1 MKREIEDRG
10 NLVYFIVICAIA
22 SIGGFLFG
30 FDTAVIS
37 GALSP
42 LSMYFQLGD
51 KPALLGWTV
60 SSVLLG
66 SILGAALSGF
76 SDEFGRKNT
85 LITAGI
91 LFTFSA
97 LGSALAGSLT
107 FFIIARFVGG
117 FGVGMAAMVVPL
129 YISEVSPPKIRGR
142 MVSMYQLAITLGIL
156 VAYFTNDYFRS
167 LSEGL
172 NLENKLTGLM
182 GWIIS
187 DVWRIMLGS
196 ELIPALLFIV
206 LLFFVPRS
214 PRYAMS
220 KGNKEE
226 ALAILTKI
234 NGSDIAKEEIIEI
247 ETVINQEE
255 GTFSQLFKPGLRKAT
270 FIALFLSIISQFSGI
285 DIILHYGP
293 LILERAGLSFGESLY
308 GQIIFGIVL
317 VLFTILAMWKV
328 DHMGRKKL
336 LLIGNTGVC
345 LSLLVVGYLFNLES
359 GSETALIV
367 AISAFIASFS
377 FSLGPIPWI
386 IMAEIFPTKVRGRA
400 MALATLVLFGA
411 NWLVAQL
418 FPWLSYTIGEN
429 GTFWLLAGISLLT
442 FPFVFKILP
451 ETKGRSLEEIEN
463 SWIQN

>member
-1 MKREIEDRG
+1 MTDRAIKDKG
-10 NLVYFIVICAIA
+10 NLVYLIKICVITA
-22 SIGGFLFG
+22 IGGFLFG

-37 GALSP
+37 GALNP
-42 LSMYFQLGD
+42 LTEYFQLGD
-51 KPALLGWTV
+51 KPILLGWTV

-66 SILGAALSGF
+66 SILGAAISGIA
-76 SDEFGRKNT
+76 DKVGRKNT
-85 LITAGI
+85 LISAGI
-91 LFTFSA
+91 FFTLSA
-97 LGSALAGSLT
+97 LGSALAESLT
-107 FFIIARFVGG
+107 IFIIARFIGG
-117 FGVGMAAMVVPL
+117 LGVGMAAMVVPL

-142 MVSMYQLAITLGIL
+142 MVSMYQLFITLGIL
-156 VAYFTNDYFRS
+156 IAYFTNDYFRS
-167 LSEGL
+167 LSEGF
-172 NLENKLTGLM
+172 NLENNITGLM
-182 GWIIS
+182 SWIIS

-196 ELIPALLFIV
+196 ELIPAFIFLALLF
-206 LLFFVPRS
+206 LVPRS

-220 KGNKEE
+220 KGNKDE

-234 NGSDIAKEEIIEI
+234 NGRDIAKEEIIEI
-247 ETVINQEE
+247 ETVINNEG

-293 LILERAGLSFGESLY
+293 LILERAGLSFRESLY
-308 GQIIFGIVL
+308 GQIVFGIVL

-336 LLIGNTGVC
+336 LLLGNTGVF
-345 LSLLVVGYLFNLES
+345 LSLLAVGYLFNLES
-359 GSETALIV
+359 GSNTALIV

-386 IMAEIFPTKVRGRA
+386 IMSEIFPTKVRGRA

-442 FPFVFKILP
+442 FPFIFKVLP
-451 ETKGRSLEEIEN
+451 ETRGKSLEEIE
-463 SWIQN
+463 SLWV

>member
-1 MKREIEDRG
+1 MTDREIKDKG
-10 NLVYFIVICAIA
+10 NVVYLIKICVITA
-22 SIGGFLFG
+22 IGGFLFG

-37 GALSP
+37 GALNP
-42 LSMYFQLGD
+42 LTEYFQLGD
-51 KPALLGWTV
+51 KPILLGWTV

-66 SILGAALSGF
+66 SILGAAISGIA
-76 SDEFGRKNT
+76 DKVGRKNT
-85 LITAGI
+85 LISAGI
-91 LFTFSA
+91 FFTLSA
-97 LGSALAGSLT
+97 LGSALAESLT
-107 FFIIARFVGG
+107 IFIIARFIGG
-117 FGVGMAAMVVPL
+117 LGVGMAAMVVPL

-142 MVSMYQLAITLGIL
+142 MVSMYQLYITLGIL
-156 VAYFTNDYFRS
+156 IAYFTNDYFRS
-167 LSEGL
+167 LSEEF
-172 NLENKLTGLM
+172 NLENNITGLM
-182 GWIIS
+182 SWIIS

-196 ELIPALLFIV
+196 ELIPAFIFLALLF
-206 LLFFVPRS
+206 LVPRS

-220 KGNKEE
+220 KGKKDE
-226 ALAILTKI
+226 ALAILIKI
-234 NGSDIAKEEIIEI
+234 NGRDIAKEEIIEI
-247 ETVINQEE
+247 ETVINNEG

-293 LILERAGLSFGESLY
+293 LILERAGLSFRESLY
-308 GQIIFGIVL
+308 GQIVFGIVL

-336 LLIGNTGVC
+336 LLLGNTGVF
-345 LSLLVVGYLFNLES
+345 LSLLAVGYLFNLES
-359 GSETALIV
+359 GSNTALIV

-386 IMAEIFPTKVRGRA
+386 IMSEIFPTKVRGRA

-442 FPFVFKILP
+442 FPFIFKVLP
-451 ETKGRSLEEIEN
+451 ETRGKSLEEIE
-463 SWIQN
+463 SLWV